1 MGAKA
6 LASPSV
12 LFSHL
17 YSVAEYL
24 ELERRTGERH
34 EFVNG
39 KITKMAG
46 GSINHNLLTANI
58 IHELKNNLDEMDNMY
73 VFGSDQKV
81 YLPEFN
87 VYVYPDAVVICGTP
101 IVSDKDSQAITNP
114 LVIIEVLSPSTQDY
128 DKIEKFNDYR
138 TLPSF
143 KEYVLISQD
152 KAKVTTYFREEN
164 GTWSINDF
172 RNIEDNV
179 FFKSLDISV
188 LMSKIY
194 KRVVWR

>member
-1 MGAKA
+1 MGATE
-6 LASPSV
+6 LASPPALSQV
-12 LFSHL
+12 RL
-17 YSVAEYL
+17 YSVKEYL

-34 EFVNG
+34 KFVNG
-39 KITKMAG
+39 KIIKMAG
-46 GSINHNLLTANI
+46 GSINHNRISRNI
-58 IHELKNNLDEMDNMY
+58 LSILEQNLNEEFEI
-73 VFGSDQKV
+73 FGSDQKI
-81 YLPEFN
+81 YLPEYN

-101 IVSDKDSQAITNP
+101 IVSDNDSQAITNP

-152 KAKVTTYFREEN
+152 KSKVTTYFREEN
-164 GTWSINDF
+164 GTWSISDF
-172 RNIEDNV
+172 KNIEDNV
-179 FFKSLDISV
+179 FFKSLNISI

-194 KRVVWR
+194 KRVL

>member
-1 MGAKA
+1 MGATA
-6 LASPSV
+6 LASPPSSQA
-12 LFSHL
+12 LL
-17 YSVAEYL
+17 YSVKEYL
-24 ELERRTGERH
+24 KLERRTGERH

-39 KITKMAG
+39 KIIKMAG
-46 GSINHNLLTANI
+46 GSIKHNLLTVNI
-58 IHELKNNLDEMDNMY
+58 IHELKNNLDELDNMY

-114 LVIIEVLSPSTQDY
+114 LVIIEVLSPSTQEY

-164 GTWSINDF
+164 GTWAINDF

-179 FFKSLDISV
+179 FLKSLNISV
-188 LMSKIY
+188 LMSRIY
-194 KRVVWR
+194 KRVL